1 MYADDFKVYREIGDT
16 EDCRKLQSDLD
27 SISCWFQS
35 NNMYLNADKCSV
47 ITYTR
52 KVNVFKFDYSLNKA
66 SLTRHN
72 KCKDLGVEFQ
82 SNLRFSDHY
91 NSIINKAYRALGFVI
106 RNSKHFKKI
115 DSVVRLFNCLVR
127 PHLEY
132 AAVIWSPQ
140 TEVNINHIEKVQKRF
155 LRYLYVRKYNEYPF
169 LVSYKSMLTSF
180 KIQSLYDRR
189 CMQSV
194 LLIYNIVNSLKYK
207 SSFLINYVNF
217 YVPKI
222 NLRLQN
228 NNIFLLLCFLS
239 FSFGCSFRQ
248 SYYYSVCKKYQ

>member
-1 MYADDFKVYREIGDT
+1 MIVSRQPYEKFNRT
-16 EDCRKLQSDLD
+16 
-27 SISCWFQS
+27 
-35 NNMYLNADKCSV
+35 
-47 ITYTR
+47 
-52 KVNVFKFDYSLNKA
+52 KFDYSLNKA

-228 NNIFLLLCFLS
+228 NNIFSCNNVSNSPINNMQLDCNRFIERHNIDLFACQLGVIRSL
-239 FSFGCSFRQ
+239 FSA
-248 SYYYSVCKKYQ
+248 